1 MNSLQA
7 TLEMVVT
14 AICCFLQGVL
24 RDLSRVSSGVQE
36 TSLKATQSNGDAN
49 ESGAI
54 TTVPDIVS
62 SNGDNSAVTAE
73 R

>member
-1 MNSLQA
+1 MGACQ
-7 TLEMVVT
+7 
-14 AICCFLQGVL
+14 
-24 RDLSRVSSGVQE
+24 
-36 TSLKATQSNGDAN
+36 KSNGDAN

-73 R
+73 RWYK